1 MTGYSFT
8 NWLPRYLAKTKY
20 IRYVVYLMTIEKIS
34 GGSKESFPLT
44 KKDVFLESK
53 ITVVADNGKNN
64 LVKKFVPRLFG
75 DYVTKMGMKMLVMID
90 QDSESPQD
98 IFHRISGNVAEKLKA
113 MSKKSK
119 SMSFKYSADPSD
131 YLISAQSEANPSDY
145 FVESRVFIVPKSLEM
160 QIALVAYKKL
170 GKTPKGLDSISPHDA
185 IEQTSKELGLSVEE
199 LIEEAARDY
208 HRDKRAEWVGELI
221 RILENYFCAKNS
233 EALADENHR
242 GS

>member
-1 MTGYSFT
+1 MSLIRLVIGEGKYDRRFLHELAIQIFGKDKVYSLRGVSHDHRKNFRR
-8 NWLPRYLAKTKY
+8 LQGKLSSYRE
-20 IRYVVYLMTIEKIS
+20 RR
-34 GGSKESFPLT
+34 
-44 KKDVFLESK
+44 FLESK

-221 RILENYFCAKNS
+221 RILENYFLWEK
-233 EALADENHR
+233 
-242 GS
+242 